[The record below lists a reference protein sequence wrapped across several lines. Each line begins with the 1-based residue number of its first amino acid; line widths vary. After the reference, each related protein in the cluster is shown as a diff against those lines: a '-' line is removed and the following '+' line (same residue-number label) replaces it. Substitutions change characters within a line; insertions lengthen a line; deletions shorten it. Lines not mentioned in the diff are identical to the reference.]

1 MIVRHTTPHR
11 PCPHPRLPPPPL
23 PQYLWDHRAKG
34 LQQYLVDTVVLNDQ
48 LGLGNANIS
57 GYYFDDDA

>member
-1 MIVRHTTPHR
+1 MCMIVRHYSSQIVP
-11 PCPHPRLPPPPL
+11 PPPPPPL

-57 GYYFDDDA
+57 GFYFDDDA

>member
-1 MIVRHTTPHR
+1 MCATLLLTDRAPTPASR
-11 PCPHPRLPPPPL
+11 PPL

-57 GYYFDDDA
+57 GFYFDDDA